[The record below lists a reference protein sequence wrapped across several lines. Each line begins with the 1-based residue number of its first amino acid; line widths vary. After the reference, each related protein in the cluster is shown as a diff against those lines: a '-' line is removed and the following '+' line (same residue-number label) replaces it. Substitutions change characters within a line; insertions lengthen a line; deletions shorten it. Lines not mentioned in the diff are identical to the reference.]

1 MTIDAHILALF
12 AFFSF
17 FAFCS
22 TGAFC
27 FWYQHRTWSEHCDL
41 IREMALA
48 MGELRAYK
56 NQQISHHTGKKQTGF
71 WLFTRT
77 IEKHLFLELRDGQL
91 SRVIGDTED
100 LSAFPDLSPEQIAAV
115 EALTAGIVN
124 KLMHGPTVAL
134 RDAATRP
141 GGLDRSRSRIL
152 RVVRPPRGRRTA

>member
-1 MTIDAHILALF
+1 MTINAHILALF
-12 AFFSF
+12 AFSSF

-22 TGAFC
+22 VGAFC
-27 FWYQHRTWSEHCDL
+27 FWYQHRTWNERCDL

-100 LSAFPDLSPEQIAAV
+100 LSAFPDLSPEQIAAIQRFLAAV
-115 EALTAGIVN
+115 VTAASAVTTG
-124 KLMHGPTVAL
+124 
-134 RDAATRP
+134 RP
-141 GGLDRSRSRIL
+141 VGGSLL
-152 RVVRPPRGRRTA
+152 N